1 MGVLWIVFNGLVV
14 FTLGLWQMALGSQG
28 ESHVVVCL
36 GILRIDLER
45 SLILG
50 YSRVEVALLG
60 EHAAQIT
67 VRFSITRIAF
77 NGRLVVFDCFFGMTG
92 SSQRDCQVVMRLRV
106 IGLHQDGLP
115 VLANRFLR
123 LARVRKC
130 LAKVIQCAS
139 IGGAHLHGFGPLG
152 NGGGVLALLGQVG
165 SHIELLV

>member
-1 MGVLWIVFNGLVV
+1 MGGLWIVFNGLVV
-14 FTLGLWQMALGSQG
+14 FALGLWQMALGSQG

-77 NGRLVVFDCFFGMTG
+77 NGRLVVFDCFFGRSEEHT
-92 SSQRDCQVVMRLRV
+92 S
-106 IGLHQDGLP
+106 
-115 VLANRFLR
+115 
-123 LARVRKC
+123 
-130 LAKVIQCAS
+130 
-139 IGGAHLHGFGPLG
+139 
-152 NGGGVLALLGQVG
+152 
-165 SHIELLV
+165 ELQSL